1 MTKRQLNIFF
11 SHFNLSRDYSE
22 ESIQELNKVIL
33 LELKSSKDDL
43 LHVGDRA
50 WSRNDVLEFFRG
62 SLDSGFDPDE
72 FYKKY
77 EWTKLLAQP
86 EKISYYKSLSE
97 FSVVEEDF
105 FLFRTKEAIVYEE
118 RFFNQIKRY
127 FREKNDL
134 SVASMLFYL
143 VGFRNEFQFEVKDTL
158 REMMYTRLHQAEA
171 DIHTSTSYR
180 KLDYINFMFANAYY
194 AVLARIGDNDAELI
208 NLNLDVFVAGISRCP
223 VDTARELAQKQGK
236 LPLSPEGIQC
246 ISDIQ
251 NEIDEVIKKAAYK
264 TKVRRIAFFIL
275 FGLVVVAIGVKE
287 NFNKKKNM
295 HYFDYPAIT
304 DHKLSTEDSVMI
316 IMFPRRVLYK
326 GDSVSFVRN
335 TDTVTVHEKHVPKNI
350 KSKIKWR

>member
-1 MTKRQLNIFF
+1 MTKSQLNIFF
-11 SHFNLSRDYSE
+11 SHFNLPRDYSE

-72 FYKKY
+72 FYKQY

-158 REMMYTRLHQAEA
+158 REMMYTRLNQAEA
-171 DIHTSTSYR
+171 DIEALPSPKKISCI
-180 KLDYINFMFANAYY
+180 DFMLANAYY
-194 AVLARIGDNDAELI
+194 AVLGKIAENDTELI
-208 NLNLDVFVAGISRCP
+208 LLNLEVFGNGIAGAP
-223 VDTARELAQKQGK
+223 VSIGVELLEKHAK
-236 LPLSPEGIQC
+236 LPYSPEAYAFIASTFKEW
-246 ISDIQ
+246 SDIRERNQ
-251 NEIDEVIKKAAYK
+251 PFAWARNITWKGVWIVYGESHESEK
-264 TKVRRIAFFIL
+264 
-275 FGLVVVAIGVKE
+275 FGRKNLPGVFKGI
-287 NFNKKKNM
+287 FQ
-295 HYFDYPAIT
+295 
-304 DHKLSTEDSVMI
+304 KL
-316 IMFPRRVLYK
+316 
-326 GDSVSFVRN
+326 
-335 TDTVTVHEKHVPKNI
+335 
-350 KSKIKWR
+350 